1 MTIPEE
7 ASQLSEA
14 AVLSEAPPDAPDT
27 KQPPEASEDDEEAQD
42 NPDDPRER
50 KLNHWKRSPFAVGC
64 VNVTWNDDNPLK
76 EHPPGHIMNNQMAWS
91 GFCCGSCLGAKR
103 VGNMAVCRQRLEEYD
118 EIQTNEA
125 GEQTLVRRK
134 RPKLL
139 CMVGPY
145 WPINLCLTWP
155 LILGISGWTAWSQL
169 PKQHIAIIITW
180 SLCILLLS
188 FSLFMVS
195 CTNPGILYRHA
206 EPPAGE
212 EGDWRW
218 NDQAKT
224 YRPSHARFD
233 NECQVVVEGF
243 DHT

>member
-1 MTIPEE
+1 MTIAEE
-7 ASQLSEA
+7 ASQLSDA
-14 AVLSEAPPDAPDT
+14 AILSGAPPDAQDT
-27 KQPPEASEDDEEAQD
+27 NQPPEASEDDEEAQD
-42 NPDDPRER
+42 NSDDPRER
-50 KLNHWKRSPFAVGC
+50 KLNHWRRSAFAVGC

-76 EHPPGHIMNNQMAWS
+76 GHPPGHKMNNQMAWS
-91 GFCCGSCLGAKR
+91 GVCCGGCLGAKR
-103 VGNMAVCRQRLEEYD
+103 VGNMVVCSQRVEEYD
-118 EIQTNEA
+118 GIETNEA
-125 GEQTLVRRK
+125 GEQILVRRK

-169 PKQHIAIIITW
+169 PNQHIYIIITW
-180 SLCILLLS
+180 GMCTFLLM
-188 FSLFMVS
+188 FSLLMVS
-195 CTNPGILYRHA
+195 CSNPGILYRHA
-206 EPPAGE
+206 EPPAEE

>member
-1 MTIPEE
+1 MTVAED

-14 AVLSEAPPDAPDT
+14 AIISGDEPDAQNR
-27 KQPPEASEDDEEAQD
+27 KQPLEASDGDEEAQV
-42 NPDDPRER
+42 NTDDPRER
-50 KLNHWKRSPFAVGC
+50 KLNHWKNSVFAVGC

-76 EHPPGHIMNNQMAWS
+76 KHPPGHKLNGQMAWT
-91 GFCCGSCLGAKR
+91 GLFCGGCLKARR
-103 VGNMAVCRQRLEEYD
+103 VGNMAVCRQRMEEYD
-118 EIQTNEA
+118 AIETNEA
-125 GEQTLVRRK
+125 GEHTLVRRK

-145 WPINLCLTWP
+145 WPINFCLTWP
-155 LILGISGWTAWSQL
+155 LILGISGWTAWSRF
-169 PKQHIAIIITW
+169 PSQHIGVVISYSI
-180 SLCILLLS
+180 CVLLLIAA
-188 FSLFMVS
+188 LVMVS
-195 CTNPGILYRHA
+195 CSNPGILYRQA
-206 EPPAGE
+206 EPPVEE

-233 NECQVVVEGF
+233 NECQIVVEGF